1 MYIVNVTDV
10 RRNIRQ
16 ILAKL
21 VKTKEPVV
29 ILQRSRPV
37 AYLVDPERF
46 EKMQKTDEGGALTED
61 RRRSLERILQLRVKV
76 ANRTGM
82 HEDSAALI
90 RDLREGL
97 YGRE

>member
-1 MYIVNVTDV
+1 MYMVNVTDV

-46 EKMQKTDEGGALTED
+46 EKMQKTDEGRALTED

-82 HEDSAALI
+82 HEDSTALI

-97 YGRE
+97 YGHE

>member
-1 MYIVNVTDV
+1 MYMVNVTDV
-10 RRNIRQ
+10 RRNISQ

-37 AYLVDPERF
+37 AYLVDAERF
-46 EKMQKTDEGGALTED
+46 EKMQKNDEGDLLTEN
-61 RRRSLERILQLRVKV
+61 RQRSLERILQLRAKV
-76 ANRTGM
+76 VTRSGV
-82 HEDSAALI
+82 HEDSTPLI

-97 YGRE
+97 YRHE